1 MNFFFTN
8 TPTWMIAPVILPLI
22 AGLLCFL
29 FNSRTFIIALAAA
42 FLNFVVTC
50 LLVYQLLVF
59 GPMRCYIGGW
69 RPPLGITLRTDGP
82 ALLMLLM
89 TAVTGLAVT
98 LYARGYFTHRI
109 SNPLR
114 AGRHQRQQ
122 RYFWPLWMMLLTGL
136 NALFLS
142 GDIFNLYVTL
152 ELIGISAA
160 ALAALSGKPASQRA
174 SFRYLLVSLLGSLT
188 YLLGVVFLYRT
199 CGVLDLDLLRNLAET
214 GVGMRAALALLT
226 VGLLL
231 KTALVPLHFW
241 LPPAH
246 ANALAPVSVI
256 LSALVVKA
264 SFYLLFR
271 FWFEVFVPI
280 VTLPALN
287 FMGTLGAIAVLW
299 GAVQA
304 MRQHRLKLMVAYST
318 VSQLGYLFIAFP
330 LSRVAEGA
338 QLWSIVIFMALTHAC
353 AKSAM
358 FMAAGSVYLHLGHDR
373 IKDLE
378 GVRSSL
384 PITVFAYGI
393 AGVSLMGLPPSGA
406 FIAKWMLLSSSLA
419 TSQWWWVLVI
429 MTGSLLAMVY
439 VFRVM
444 SRFFVIPE
452 EQALKKGTPLSPL
465 LEWPALILALIS
477 LSLGLLSPLLLHI
490 LSQGSTG
497 PAQILLAQIFPGG
510 ML

>member
-1 MNFFFTN
+1 MIFSAA
-8 TPTWMIAPVILPLI
+8 TPSWMIAPVALPLI

-29 FNSRTFIIALAAA
+29 FSRRIFVIALAAVLA
-42 FLNFVVTC
+42 NFLVVC
-50 LLVYQLLVF
+50 LLIYQFLVF
-59 GPMRCYIGGW
+59 GPMRCHIGGW
-69 RPPLGITLRTDGP
+69 QPPLGITLRSDGP

-89 TAVTGLAVT
+89 TAVTGLGVT
-98 LYARGYFTHRI
+98 LYARGYFSYRI
-109 SNPLR
+109 SDPVR

-122 RYFWPLWMMLLTGL
+122 RYFWPLWMLLLAGL
-136 NALFLS
+136 NGLFLS
-142 GDIFNLYVTL
+142 NDIFNLYVTL
-152 ELIGISAA
+152 EVIGISAA
-160 ALAALSGKPASQRA
+160 SLAALSGKPASQRA
-174 SFRYLLVSLLGSLT
+174 SFRYLLISLLGSIT
-188 YLLGVVFLYRT
+188 YLLGVVFLYRS
-199 CGVLDLDLLRNLAET
+199 CGVLDLDLLRHLIAN
-214 GVGMRAALALLT
+214 GSGMRAALALLS

-256 LSALVVKA
+256 LSALVVKG

-271 FWFEVFVPI
+271 FWFELFAPI

-287 FMGTLGAIAVLW
+287 FMGTLGAIAILW
-299 GAVQA
+299 GAIQA

-330 LSRVAEGA
+330 LSRTVEGA
-338 QLWSIVIFMALTHAC
+338 QVWSIVIFMALTHAC

-358 FMAAGSVYLHLGHDR
+358 FMVAGSIYLHLGHDR
-373 IKDLE
+373 IKDLS
-378 GVRSSL
+378 GVRASL

-406 FIAKWMLLSSSLA
+406 FIAKWMLLSSSFA
-419 TSQWWWVLVI
+419 SAQWWWVLVI

-452 EQALKKGTPLSPL
+452 GEPLKNGEPLSPL
-465 LEWPALILALIS
+465 MEWPALVLAIIALF
-477 LSLGLLSPLLLHI
+477 LGLLAPWPLHI
-490 LSQGSTG
+490 LSQGNG
-497 PAQILLAQIFPGG
+497 ELALIFAGG
-510 ML
+510 LP

>member
-1 MNFFFTN
+1 
-8 TPTWMIAPVILPLI
+8 MIAPVVLPLI

-29 FNSRTFIIALAAA
+29 FSRRTFIIALAAA
-42 FLNFVVTC
+42 LANFLAVCFLTW
-50 LLVYQLLVF
+50 QLLLF
-59 GPMRCYIGGW
+59 GPMRCRIGGW
-69 RPPLGITLRTDGP
+69 QPPLGISLRTDGP
-82 ALLMLLM
+82 AVLMLLM
-89 TAVTGLAVT
+89 TAVTGLGIT
-98 LYARGYFTHRI
+98 LYARGYFSYRMVDPVRASRHR
-109 SNPLR
+109 
-114 AGRHQRQQ
+114 RQQ
-122 RYFWPLWMMLLTGL
+122 RYFWPLWMLLLTGL
-136 NALFLS
+136 NGLFLS
-142 GDIFNLYVTL
+142 NDIFNLYVTL
-152 ELIGISAA
+152 EVIGISAA
-160 ALAALSGKPASQRA
+160 SLAALSGKPASQLA

-188 YLLGVVFLYRT
+188 YLLGVVFLYRS
-199 CGVLDLDLLRNLAET
+199 CAVLDLDLLQNLAGNSP
-214 GVGMRAALALLT
+214 GVRTALALLS

-246 ANALAPVSVI
+246 ANALAPISVI
-256 LSALVVKA
+256 LSALVVKG

-271 FWFEVFVPI
+271 FWFEVFAGIITPA
-280 VTLPALN
+280 ALN
-287 FMGTLGAIAVLW
+287 FMGTLGAIAILW

-330 LSRVAEGA
+330 LAKVAGEA
-338 QLWSIVIFMALTHAC
+338 QVWSIVIFMALAHAC

-358 FMAAGSVYLHLGHDR
+358 FMAAGSIYLHLGHDR
-373 IKDLE
+373 IKDLG

-419 TSQWWWVLVI
+419 SSQYWWALVV
-429 MTGSLLAMVY
+429 MSGSLLAMIY

-452 EQALKKGTPLSPL
+452 GFSFHKTEPLSPL
-465 LEWPALILALIS
+465 MEWPALVLALIS
-477 LSLGLLSPLLLHI
+477 LFLGLLAPWPLHI
-490 LSQGSTG
+490 LAKGSTH
-497 PAQILLAQIFPGG
+497 LAQIFPGG
-510 ML
+510 LP

>member
-1 MNFFFTN
+1 MIFHVDSAS
-8 TPTWMIAPVILPLI
+8 WIIAPVILPLI

-29 FNSRTFIIALAAA
+29 FNRKIFIIALAAA
-42 FLNFVVTC
+42 LANFLVVC
-50 LLVYQLLVF
+50 FLIWQLLNF
-59 GPMRCYIGGW
+59 GPMRSYIGGW
-69 RPPLGITLRTDGP
+69 QPPLGITLRTDGP

-89 TAVTGLAVT
+89 TAITGLGVT
-98 LYARGYFTHRI
+98 LYARGYFSHRI
-109 SNPLR
+109 SDPVR
-114 AGRHQRQQ
+114 AFRHQRQQ
-122 RYFWPLWMMLLTGL
+122 RYFWPLWMLLLTGL
-136 NALFLS
+136 NGLFLS

-160 ALAALSGKPASQRA
+160 SLAALSGKPASQRA
-174 SFRYLLVSLLGSLT
+174 SFRYLLISLLGSLT
-188 YLLGVVFLYRT
+188 YLLGIVFLYRT
-199 CGVLDLDLLRNLAET
+199 CGVLDLTLLRNLAGNES
-214 GVGMRAALALLT
+214 GMGAALALLS

-271 FWFEVFVPI
+271 FWFELFAPI
-280 VTLPALN
+280 VTMPALN
-287 FMGTLGAIAVLW
+287 FMGTLGAIAILW
-299 GAVQA
+299 GAIQA

-318 VSQLGYLFIAFP
+318 VSQLGYLFVAFP
-330 LSRVAEGA
+330 LSRITEGA
-338 QLWSIVIFMALTHAC
+338 EVWSIVIFMALTHAC

-373 IKDLE
+373 IKDLG
-378 GVRSSL
+378 GVRASL
-384 PITVFAYGI
+384 PVTVFAYGI

-406 FIAKWMLLSSSLA
+406 FIAKWMLLSSSFA
-419 TSQWWWVLVI
+419 SSQWWWVLVI
-429 MTGSLLAMVY
+429 MTGSLLAMIY

-444 SRFFVIPE
+444 SQFFVIPE
-452 EQALKKGTPLSPL
+452 GDVLDTPEPLSPL

-477 LSLGLLSPLLLHI
+477 LFLGLFAPWPLHI

-497 PAQILLAQIFPGG
+497 LALIFPGA
-510 ML
+510 LP

>member
-1 MNFFFTN
+1 MFQAT
-8 TPTWMIAPVILPLI
+8 TPSWIIVPVVLPLI

-29 FNSRTFIIALAAA
+29 FSRRTFAVALVATLINFFIA
-42 FLNFVVTC
+42 C
-50 LLVYQLLVF
+50 LLIYQLLVF
-59 GPMRCYIGGW
+59 GSMRCYIGGW
-69 RPPLGITLRTDGP
+69 QPPLGITLRSDGP
-82 ALLMLLM
+82 ALLMVLM

-98 LYARGYFTHRI
+98 LYARGYFSHRI
-109 SNPLR
+109 SDPVR
-114 AGRHQRQQ
+114 ARRHQRQQ
-122 RYFWPLWMMLLTGL
+122 RYFWPLWMLLLAGL
-136 NALFLS
+136 NGLFLS

-152 ELIGISAA
+152 ELVAISAA
-160 ALAALSGKPASQRA
+160 SLAALSGKPAAQRA
-174 SFRYLLVSLLGSLT
+174 SFRYLLISLLGSLT
-188 YLLGVVFLYRT
+188 YLLGVVFLYRS
-199 CGVLDLDLLRNLAET
+199 CGVLDLDLLRNLIGNGA
-214 GVGMRAALALLT
+214 GMGAALALLT

-256 LSALVVKA
+256 LSALVVKG

-271 FWFEVFVPI
+271 FWFELFAPI
-280 VTLPALN
+280 VSPVALN
-287 FMGTLGAIAVLW
+287 FLGTLGAIAILW

-304 MRQHRLKLMVAYST
+304 MRQQRLKLMVAYST

-330 LSRVAEGA
+330 LSRVVEGGQVWA
-338 QLWSIVIFMALTHAC
+338 IVIFIALTHAC

-373 IKDLE
+373 IKDLA
-378 GVRSSL
+378 GVRASL

-406 FIAKWMLLSSSLA
+406 FIAKWMLLSASFVS
-419 TSQWWWVLVI
+419 SQWWWVLVI
-429 MTGSLLAMVY
+429 MAGSLLAMVY

-452 EQALKKGTPLSPL
+452 REPLKKSAPLSPL

-477 LSLGLLSPLLLHI
+477 LTLGLFAPWILNI
-490 LSQGSTG
+490 LSRGNTG
-497 PAQILLAQIFPGG
+497 LSQIFPGG
-510 ML
+510 LP

>member
-1 MNFFFTN
+1 MIFHADN
-8 TPTWMIAPVILPLI
+8 PSWIIAPVVLPLI

-29 FNSRTFIIALAAA
+29 FNRKTFIIALTTALAN
-42 FLNFVVTC
+42 LLVVC
-50 LLVYQLLVF
+50 LLIYQLFTF
-59 GPMRCYIGGW
+59 GTMRCYIGGW
-69 RPPLGITLRTDGP
+69 KPPLGITLRSDGP

-98 LYARGYFTHRI
+98 LYARGYFSHRI
-109 SNPLR
+109 AIPVR
-114 AGRHQRQQ
+114 GKRHQHQQ
-122 RYFWPLWMMLLTGL
+122 RYFWPLWMLLLTGL
-136 NALFLS
+136 NGLFLA

-160 ALAALSGKPASQRA
+160 SLAALSGKPASQRA
-174 SFRYLLVSLLGSLT
+174 SFRYLLISLLGSLT
-188 YLLGVVFLYRT
+188 YLLGVVFIYRT
-199 CGVLDLDLLRNLAET
+199 HGVLDLELLQNLAIN
-214 GVGMRAALALLT
+214 GSGMRTALALLT

-256 LSALVVKA
+256 LSALVVKG

-271 FWFEVFVPI
+271 FWFELFAPI
-280 VTLPALN
+280 VTTSALN
-287 FMGTLGAIAVLW
+287 LIGTLGAIAILW
-299 GAVQA
+299 GAIQA
-304 MRQHRLKLMVAYST
+304 IRQQRLKLMVAYST

-330 LSRVAEGA
+330 LSRNVEGI
-338 QLWSIVIFMALTHAC
+338 QVWSPVIFIALTHAC

-373 IKDLE
+373 IKNLD
-378 GVRSSL
+378 GVRASL

-406 FIAKWMLLSSSLA
+406 FIAKWMLLSSAFAS
-419 TSQWWWVLVI
+419 SQWWWILVI
-429 MTGSLLAMVY
+429 MAGSLLATVY

-444 SRFFVIPE
+444 SHFFVIPE
-452 EQALKKGTPLSPL
+452 KVSLKESPPLSPL

-477 LSLGLLSPLLLHI
+477 LFLGLIAPWPLQILSLGSMGLTQISP
-490 LSQGSTG
+490 GV
-497 PAQILLAQIFPGG
+497 FP
-510 ML
+510 

>member
-1 MNFFFTN
+1 MIFHAG
-8 TPTWMIAPVILPLI
+8 TPSWVIAPIVLPLI

-29 FNSRTFIIALAAA
+29 CNRKTFVIALAAA
-42 FLNFVVTC
+42 LANFFVAC
-50 LLVYQLLVF
+50 LLIYQLLVF
-59 GPMRCYIGGW
+59 GTMRCYIGGW
-69 RPPLGITLRTDGP
+69 APPLGITLRTDGP

-89 TAVTGLAVT
+89 TAVTGLGVT
-98 LYARGYFTHRI
+98 LYARGYFSHRI
-109 SNPLR
+109 SDPVR
-114 AGRHQRQQ
+114 VGRHQRQQ
-122 RYFWPLWMMLLTGL
+122 RYFWPLWMLMLAGL
-136 NALFLS
+136 NGLFLS

-160 ALAALSGKPASQRA
+160 SLAALSGKPASQRA
-174 SFRYLLVSLLGSLT
+174 SFRYLLISLLGSLT
-188 YLLGVVFLYRT
+188 YLLGVVFLYRS
-199 CGVLDLDLLRNLAET
+199 CGVLDLELLRNLAANGLGT
-214 GVGMRAALALLT
+214 RAALALLT

-256 LSALVVKA
+256 LSALVVKG

-271 FWFEVFVPI
+271 FWFELFAPMVSKS
-280 VTLPALN
+280 ALN
-287 FMGTLGAIAVLW
+287 FMGILGAIAILW
-299 GAVQA
+299 GAIQA

-318 VSQLGYLFIAFP
+318 VSQLGYLFVAFP

-338 QLWSIVIFMALTHAC
+338 QVWSIVIFMALTHAC

-373 IKDLE
+373 IKDLA
-378 GVRSSL
+378 GVRASL

-419 TSQWWWVLVI
+419 SSQWWWALVI
-429 MTGSLLAMVY
+429 MAGSLLAMVY

-444 SRFFVIPE
+444 SQFFVIPE
-452 EQALKKGTPLSPL
+452 ENALKNSTPLSPL

-477 LSLGLLSPLLLHI
+477 LSLGLLAPWLLRI
-490 LSQGSTG
+490 LSQGGT
-497 PAQILLAQIFPGG
+497 AFAQIFPGG
-510 ML
+510 LP

>member
-1 MNFFFTN
+1 MIFHAD
-8 TPTWMIAPVILPLI
+8 TPSWVIAPVVLPLI

-29 FNSRTFIIALAAA
+29 CNRRTFVIALAAA
-42 FLNFVVTC
+42 LANFFVAFL
-50 LLVYQLLVF
+50 LIYQLLVF

-69 RPPLGITLRTDGP
+69 APPLGITLRTDGP

-89 TAVTGLAVT
+89 TAVTGLAIT
-98 LYARGYFTHRI
+98 LYARGYFSYRI
-109 SNPLR
+109 SDPVR
-114 AGRHQRQQ
+114 VGRHQRQQ
-122 RYFWPLWMMLLTGL
+122 RYFWPLWMLMLAGL
-136 NALFLS
+136 NGLFLS

-160 ALAALSGKPASQRA
+160 SLAALSGKPASQRA
-174 SFRYLLVSLLGSLT
+174 SFRYLLISLLGSLT
-188 YLLGVVFLYRT
+188 YLLGIVFLYRS
-199 CGVLDLDLLRNLAET
+199 CGVLDLEMLRNLAAN
-214 GVGMRAALALLT
+214 GLGMRAALALLT

-256 LSALVVKA
+256 LSALVVKG

-271 FWFEVFVPI
+271 FWFELFAPI
-280 VTLPALN
+280 VSMSALN
-287 FMGTLGAIAVLW
+287 FMGTLGAIAILW
-299 GAVQA
+299 GAIQA
-304 MRQHRLKLMVAYST
+304 MRQHRLKLMIAYST
-318 VSQLGYLFIAFP
+318 VSQLGYLFVAFP

-338 QLWSIVIFMALTHAC
+338 QVWSIVIFMALTHAC

-373 IKDLE
+373 IKDLA
-378 GVRSSL
+378 GVRASL

-406 FIAKWMLLSSSLA
+406 FIAKWMLLSSSFA
-419 TSQWWWVLVI
+419 SSQWWWALVI
-429 MTGSLLAMVY
+429 MAGSLLAMVY

-444 SRFFVIPE
+444 SQFFVIPE
-452 EQALKKGTPLSPL
+452 ENALKNSTPLSPL

-477 LSLGLLSPLLLHI
+477 LFLGLIAPWPLRI
-490 LSQGSTG
+490 LSQGST
-497 PAQILLAQIFPGG
+497 AFAQIFPGG
-510 ML
+510 LP

>member
-1 MNFFFTN
+1 MIFAAD
-8 TPTWMIAPVILPLI
+8 TPSWMLAPVILPLI

-29 FNSRTFIIALAAA
+29 LSRRRFIVALIAVLSN
-42 FLNFVVTC
+42 LFVVCFLT
-50 LLVYQLLVF
+50 YQLLIF

-69 RPPLGITLRTDGP
+69 QPPLGITLRTDGP

-89 TAVTGLAVT
+89 TAVTGLAIT
-98 LYARGYFTHRI
+98 LYARGYFSHRI
-109 SNPLR
+109 SDPVR
-114 AGRHQRQQ
+114 VGRHQRQQ
-122 RYFWPLWMMLLTGL
+122 RYFWPLWMLLLTGL

-160 ALAALSGKPASQRA
+160 SLAALSGKPASQRA

-188 YLLGVVFLYRT
+188 YLLGVVFLYRS
-199 CGVLDLDLLRNLAET
+199 CGVLDLDLLQNFTDA
-214 GVGMRAALALLT
+214 GSGMRVALALLT

-271 FWFEVFVPI
+271 FWFELFTPI
-280 VTLPALN
+280 VTTSALN
-287 FMGTLGAIAVLW
+287 FMGTLGAIAILW
-299 GAVQA
+299 GAIQA
-304 MRQHRLKLMVAYST
+304 IRQHRLKLMVAYST

-330 LSRVAEGA
+330 LSRVVEGV
-338 QLWSIVIFMALTHAC
+338 QVWSIVLFIALTHAC

-378 GVRSSL
+378 GVRASL

-406 FIAKWMLLSSSLA
+406 FIAKWMMLSSSFES
-419 TSQWWWVLVI
+419 SQWWWALVI
-429 MTGSLLAMVY
+429 VTGSLLAMIY

-444 SRFFVIPE
+444 SRFFVISKEAPIR
-452 EQALKKGTPLSPL
+452 QSVPLSPL
-465 LEWPALILALIS
+465 LEWPALVLAVIS
-477 LSLGLLSPLLLHI
+477 LFLGLLAPWLLNI
-490 LSQGSTG
+490 LSHENVGPVVEIFQGG
-497 PAQILLAQIFPGG
+497 LP
-510 ML
+510 